1 MEGKFITF
9 EGSEGCGKS
18 TQARLLYGFL
28 QKQKL
33 KVIFLREP
41 GGTKISE
48 KIRKILLDKNND
60 GMSPISEMLLYMAAR
75 AQVVEEV
82 ITPALR
88 TGKIVLCDRFLDST
102 IAYQGYG
109 LGMDIG
115 LIKAVGKF
123 VTQGLQPDLTIILD
137 MPLKEAFRCRAKN
150 KDRIEERDLSYHKRV
165 LRGYFKLAASEPKR
179 IRVVKV
185 LKFKAQTQQKI
196 RKIVTEFLRHGI

>member
-1 MEGKFITF
+1 MKGAFITF

-18 TQARLLYGFL
+18 TQAKLLYGFL
-28 QKQKL
+28 KRKGC

-48 KIRKILLDKNND
+48 KIRKILLDKKND

-75 AQVVEEV
+75 AQVMGE
-82 ITPALR
+82 IIRPALGA
-88 TGKIVLCDRFLDST
+88 GKIVLCDRFLDST

-115 LIKAVGKF
+115 FIKSIGKF
-123 VTQGLQPDLTIILD
+123 VTQGLQPDLTILLD

-150 KDRIEERDLSYHKRV
+150 KDRIEERSLSYHKRV
-165 LRGYFKLAASEPKR
+165 LDGYFKLAAGEPGR
-179 IRVVKV
+179 IKVVKV
-185 LKFKAQTQQKI
+185 LKFKAQTQTKI
-196 RKIVTEFLRHGI
+196 RKITADFLGDGI

>member
-28 QKQKL
+28 KRKGH

-48 KIRKILLDKNND
+48 KIRQILLDKKND
-60 GMSPISEMLLYMAAR
+60 GMSPVCEMLLYMAAR
-75 AQVVEEV
+75 AQVVQE
-82 ITPALR
+82 IILPALR
-88 TGKIVLCDRFLDST
+88 AGKIVLCDRFLDST

-115 LIKAVGKF
+115 LIKGIGKF
-123 VTQGLQPDLTIILD
+123 VTQGLQPDLTILLD

-150 KDRIEERDLSYHKRV
+150 KDRIEERNISYHKRV
-165 LRGYFKLAASEPKR
+165 LGGYFKLAASQPKR

-185 LKFKAQTQQKI
+185 LKFKVQTQEKI
-196 RKIVTEFLRHGI
+196 RCIIMGFLRHGI